1 MKKALLIAEKP
12 SLRREIEAV
21 YKKHKS
27 EIPYEITFMEQR
39 GHLLTL
45 KNPTELDD
53 TLKKW
58 DWDTLPIHPEEYGGW
73 QYKPISEKKTGKFL
87 TSQERY
93 EAIKKELS
101 SGSYD
106 FVINAGDPDQEGELL
121 IRIVLSALKNKLP
134 VKRYW
139 TNALTEEKILD
150 ALKNLRDDDHEPELV
165 HLLDAAYARQ
175 HSDWRF
181 GMNISRAA
189 TLKMGA
195 RCACGRVKTPILGIV
210 CKREKEIANF
220 VPSSCYG
227 VKAVY
232 SENFE
237 GQLYDAGAEA
247 ESEEKDDAQKGLI
260 WFETE
265 AEAESLISSLPNS
278 AKVSIFDSKR
288 EESYAPKLFKLA
300 TAQIAAGKLGYNSAQ
315 TLELIQ
321 SLYEKGYLS
330 YPRTDCEYISSTENL
345 KACLKSAASI
355 PEFASYVTSIDNP
368 TIGKVL
374 HTKKWVNDAKL
385 KESGHSA
392 IIPTEK
398 RPDYS
403 SLSPDEQKIYKL
415 VCRQFIAIFLPPL
428 IQNKTTLITEI
439 GEYTFKSV
447 GKTLVDAGYSVIFD
461 TKFKEMVVPDHSVG
475 DILSVDNFD
484 KVTKT
489 TTCPKRYTDAS
500 LTAACENPVKYTE
513 DETLKGIMKK
523 LKIGTPATRASIIQ
537 ELIQK
542 DKYLTISK
550 EKKAEYIVPTPAGMI
565 IYDNLKDCSICKV
578 DMTGEWEEQLELIR
592 TGKLALGDF
601 ENSMKSDVTSMVEE
615 IKSLSVTAL
624 RGNREKICEC
634 PSCGGDIFEGAKGFF
649 CSNFKEKSCGVGGY
663 KLAKIYKNPLNKD
676 EMVEL
681 LAGKTIK
688 KTMTKDGRDWEQEIV
703 YNFDENKID
712 FVKSDNSSSYA
723 SSMEESE
730 WYCPSCGE
738 KMQESDKI
746 IKCNCGF
753 KLYKTTCGHTFT
765 DEELSNFFSN
775 GSTGV
780 ISGLIGKSGK
790 AFDAE
795 IILKNDKS
803 GTEFKFPERS

>member
-1 MKKALLIAEKP
+1 MKALLIAEKP
-12 SLRREIEAV
+12 SLRREIETV

-73 QYKPISEKKTGKFL
+73 QYKTISEKKTGKFL
-87 TSQERY
+87 TSQERF
-93 EAIKKELS
+93 EAIKKELN
-101 SGSYD
+101 SGEYD

-121 IRIVLSALKNKLP
+121 IRIVLSALRNKLP

-139 TNALTEEKILD
+139 TNALTEEKILE
-150 ALKNLRDDDHEPELV
+150 ALKNLRDDDREPELV

-195 RCACGRVKTPILGIV
+195 RCACGRVKTPILSIV

-227 VKAVY
+227 VKALY
-232 SENFE
+232 AEGFE
-237 GQLYDAGAEA
+237 GQLFDEGAEA

-260 WFETE
+260 WFDTE
-265 AEAESLISSLPNS
+265 DEANDLIKSLSSP
-278 AKVSIFDSKR
+278 AKVVKYESKR

-315 TLELIQ
+315 TLEIIQ

-330 YPRTDCEYISSTENL
+330 YPRTDCEYIASGENL
-345 KACLKSAASI
+345 KACLKSASSI
-355 PEFASYVTSIDNP
+355 SEFKPFIDSITGP

-374 HTKKWVNDAKL
+374 HTKKWVNDEKL

-398 RPDYS
+398 RPDFE
-403 SLSPDEQKIYKL
+403 SLTEDEQKIYKL
-415 VCRQFIAIFLPPL
+415 VCKQFVAIFLPPL
-428 IQNKTTLITEI
+428 IQNKTVLISEI
-439 GEYTFKSV
+439 DGNTFKSA
-447 GKTLVDAGYSVIFD
+447 GKTLIDEGYTKIFNK
-461 TKFKEMVVPDHSVG
+461 KFEDMVVPEHSEG
-475 DILSVDNFD
+475 DILDVNSFETV
-484 KVTKT
+484 VKT

-513 DETLKGIMKK
+513 DASLKGIMKK

-537 ELIQK
+537 ELIEK
-542 DKYLTISK
+542 DKYLAVTK
-550 EKKAEYIVPTPAGMI
+550 EKKAQYIVPTPAGMI
-565 IYDNLKDCSICKV
+565 IYDNLKDCGICKV
-578 DMTGEWEEQLELIR
+578 DMTGEWEEQLESIR
-592 TGKLALGDF
+592 TGKLDLKDF
-601 ENSMKSDVTSMVEE
+601 ESSMMKDVASMVDE
-615 IKSLSVTAL
+615 IKALSVTAL
-624 RGNREKICEC
+624 RGNREKICDC
-634 PSCGGDIFEGAKGFF
+634 PKCGGDIFEGPKGFF
-649 CSNFKEKSCGVGGY
+649 CSNYKEKGCGVGGY
-663 KLAKIYKNPLNKD
+663 KLASIYKKPLSKD
-676 EMVEL
+676 EMIPL
-681 LAGKTIK
+681 LEGKTIK
-688 KTMTKDGRDWEQEIV
+688 KTMSKNGNDWEQEII

-712 FVKSDNSSSYA
+712 FVKSEKPDREHVQ
-723 SSMEESE
+723 MEESE
-730 WYCPSCGE
+730 WYCPKCGE
-738 KMQESDKI
+738 PLQESEKI
-746 IKCNCGF
+746 IKCRCGF
-753 KLYKTTCGHTFT
+753 KLFKTTCGHTLT
-765 DEELSNFFSN
+765 EDEIDSFFSN
-775 GSTGV
+775 GTTG
-780 ISGLIGKSGK
+780 IIRGLVGKSGK
-790 AFDAE
+790 SFDAE
-795 IILKNDKS
+795 FVLNKDKTGS
-803 GTEFKFPERS
+803 EFKFEERS